1 MTRLPANQIAMFTTL
16 HEPHKVLERPG
27 GKPVAILLAR
37 RGLNGHG
44 PRRVAPPGP
53 VMA

>member
-1 MTRLPANQIAMFTTL
+1 MARLPTNHIAMFTKL

-37 RGLNGHG
+37 RGLNRHG